1 MRPRYL
7 FTYFLS
13 KLPLKHV
20 INFVTYL
27 ICMCIHKNNKVFVTS
42 LHMYAFIYK
51 IYTYTTLFIYWNHS
65 DVNYILI

>member
-7 FTYFLS
+7 FTYSL

-27 ICMCIHKNNKVFVTS
+27 TCMCIHKNNEVFVTS
-42 LHMYAFIYK
+42 LYMYAFIYK
-51 IYTYTTLFIYWNHS
+51 IYTYTTLFIHQNHS
-65 DVNYILI
+65 DINYNLI